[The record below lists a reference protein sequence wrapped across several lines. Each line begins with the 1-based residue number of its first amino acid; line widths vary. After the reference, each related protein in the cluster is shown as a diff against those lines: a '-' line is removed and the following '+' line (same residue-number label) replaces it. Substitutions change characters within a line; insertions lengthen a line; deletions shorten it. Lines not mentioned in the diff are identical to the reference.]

1 MVGFRAWGF
10 RPPILDGR
18 RHAARARTH
27 FPGMRD
33 GSPTGARR
41 RCFDHLA
48 AEISVA
54 VGSLVP
60 RYRLWLHLHALGVDP
75 EGLSAKQAA
84 AFCGAPL
91 PGFLAECGLRL
102 APRRQLRLQRSLR
115 RYDPS
120 VPAPHEHFA

>member
-1 MVGFRAWGF
+1 
-10 RPPILDGR
+10 
-18 RHAARARTH
+18 
-27 FPGMRD
+27 MRED
-33 GSPTGARR
+33 SRWADSR

-54 VGSLVP
+54 VGSAVP
-60 RYRLWLHLHALGVDP
+60 RYRLWLRLHDLGLDP
-75 EGLSAKQAA
+75 EDLSAQQAA
-84 AFCGAPL
+84 SFCGDPL
-91 PGFLAECGLRL
+91 PGFLSECGLRL

>member
-1 MVGFRAWGF
+1 
-10 RPPILDGR
+10 
-18 RHAARARTH
+18 
-27 FPGMRD
+27 MRD
-33 GSPTGARR
+33 DPRSEATR

-54 VGSLVP
+54 VGSVVP
-60 RYRLWLHLHALGVDP
+60 RYRLWLRLHDLGLDP
-75 EGLSAKQAA
+75 EGLSSQQAA
-84 AFCGAPL
+84 SFCGDPL
-91 PGFLAECGLRL
+91 PDFLAECGLQL